1 MFVVPDFMAP
11 AYVFVA
17 AMASCRGD
25 GVVASASPTPPAHEG
40 TRTPLAYRS
49 RPATAGTASCE
60 RRASPPRPPHKPRR
74 PELTLGRSGRRQ
86 LKSCPARPFRSDGVG
101 LDKSRRY
108 PFATTQRPSSLV

>member
-40 TRTPLAYRS
+40 TRTPRH
-49 RPATAGTASCE
+49 TDHGQ
-60 RRASPPRPPHKPRR
+60 
-74 PELTLGRSGRRQ
+74 RRQ
-86 LKSCPARPFRSDGVG
+86 APPPMNAAPVRRVLDADARVEACRSDAVAVV
-101 LDKSRRY
+101 S
-108 PFATTQRPSSLV
+108 